1 MKNTS
6 AALQVA
12 YEYVEESI
20 EPLIHNSLPIAALTT
35 AYGRVHLFEALHRI
49 SPENLLYAGERIV
62 CIETFLS
69 ISLSSDTDSIL
80 YVHKD
85 GEEDPL
91 RSLMGECLGQLTDE
105 LPSGARGVAFTSQ
118 GPKVFRNVCD
128 RLPTFLRST
137 R

>member
-69 ISLSSDTDSIL
+69 ISLFRYGLDS
-80 YVHKD
+80 
-85 GEEDPL
+85 L
-91 RSLMGECLGQLTDE
+91 RSQGRRRGSIEITHGRMLG
-105 LPSGARGVAFTSQ
+105 SV
-118 GPKVFRNVCD
+118 D
-128 RLPTFLRST
+128 R
-137 R
+137 